1 MAFGSTL
8 SEEEAI
14 RYYLN
19 VGYSCNVI
27 AVFLRIQTLKTRL
40 RHDRLRREQIALDE
54 NIIRGIIEREI
65 QGHGSIKGYRSMH
78 QNLKQSYGVHVP
90 RDNVMQISKEIDPNG
105 ISYPLLS

>member
-1 MAFGSTL
+1 MKNSILFCYRCDKELHENYIYCSRCGARRSQNYQKEAMAFGSTL

-19 VGYSCNVI
+19 VGYSYNVI
-27 AVFLRIQTLKTRL
+27 TVFLRIQTLKTRL

-65 QGHGSIKGYRSMH
+65 
-78 QNLKQSYGVHVP
+78 
-90 RDNVMQISKEIDPNG
+90 
-105 ISYPLLS
+105 